1 MIGRPAPTSRPH
13 GRAHRGTSGRRVTLI
28 RLCEGK
34 IWKLPFAQPYS
45 CVMRSSDVKDVSV
58 KEAASWLGVSERRV
72 QALIEAE
79 RLSARRVGRSWLVPI
94 AELPR
99 VRYRS
104 RPLSPRMARALLDS
118 LSGVPATVS
127 ASERGRLR
135 DRLHALLQEDDPA
148 SLLRSWLAA
157 AAPPIRRFLV
167 APADLPD
174 LSEDLRVVPA
184 GSSDS
189 RSGIAVVGEYEGWVA
204 ADNLEGL
211 QREFLLIE
219 SSRPNVLL
227 HVAPEL
233 PPRPLPLGWV
243 LADLSAH
250 GGPRESAA
258 VRRLLA
264 EQVTDQVAAGA
275 SERQPGDSTRSAP
288 PEGIN
293 ETRVA
298 KTQAAA
304 AKHAM
309 RAAEAEAVAKR
320 ANERA
325 KAARSPARKA
335 EGAAR
340 ARVDGAQG
348 VDVT

>member
-1 MIGRPAPTSRPH
+1 
-13 GRAHRGTSGRRVTLI
+13 
-28 RLCEGK
+28 
-34 IWKLPFAQPYS
+34 
-45 CVMRSSDVKDVSV
+45 MRSSDVKDVSV

-135 DRLHALLQEDDPA
+135 GRLQALLQEDDPA

-174 LSEDLRVVPA
+174 LSDDVRVVPA

-264 EQVTDQVAAGA
+264 EQVTDQVPAGA
-275 SERQPGDSTRSAP
+275 SARSAP
-288 PEGIN
+288 SEGIN
-293 ETRVA
+293 ETRAA

-320 ANERA
+320 GHERA
-325 KAARSPARKA
+325 KAARSQARKA
-335 EGAAR
+335 EEAAR

>member
-1 MIGRPAPTSRPH
+1 M
-13 GRAHRGTSGRRVTLI
+13 
-28 RLCEGK
+28 
-34 IWKLPFAQPYS
+34 WKLPFAWPYS

-135 DRLHALLQEDDPA
+135 GRLHALLQEDDPA

-174 LSEDLRVVPA
+174 LSDDLRVVPG

-189 RSGIAVVGEYEGWVA
+189 RSGIAVVGEFEGWVA
-204 ADNLEGL
+204 ADNLEDL

-250 GGPRESAA
+250 GGTRESAA
-258 VRRLLA
+258 VWRLLA
-264 EQVTDQVAAGA
+264 EQVTNQLPA
-275 SERQPGDSTRSAP
+275 
-288 PEGIN
+288 
-293 ETRVA
+293 
-298 KTQAAA
+298 
-304 AKHAM
+304 
-309 RAAEAEAVAKR
+309 AAEAEAVAKR
-320 ANERA
+320 AHERA
-325 KAARSPARKA
+325 KAARSQARKA